1 MGKVFL
7 YDQIRGSEE
16 EKTLFNK
23 KVKHIAYLLNTEA
36 DWLMLVMWFE
46 SRLNPAAVNSK
57 SGATGLIQ
65 FLPSTAKGLGTTTED
80 LKQMSGSKQLEYVYK
95 YFKRYKGKL
104 NTLSDVYLTVFYPYA
119 VDKPADYVLGSQYSQ
134 EVAENIANKNP
145 IFDTDKDN
153 LITKAEVTNY
163 FTAWVR
169 MQGYTGDV
177 TETASK
183 KKLFG
188 IALLLGSVA
197 FLLLND

>member
-1 MGKVFL
+1 MIMDKVFL
-7 YDQIRGSEE
+7 YDQIRGDEA
-16 EKTLFNK
+16 EKILFNQ
-23 KVKHIAYLLNTEA
+23 KVKQYAKELDTEA
-36 DWLMLVMWFE
+36 DWLMCVMWFE
-46 SRLNPAAVNSK
+46 SRLNPAAVNTR

-65 FLPSTAKGLGTTTED
+65 FLPTTAVSLGTTTEA
-80 LKQMSGSKQLEYVYK
+80 LKQMSGSQQLEYVYK
-95 YFKRYKGKL
+95 YLKRYKGKL

-119 VDKPADYVLGSQYSQ
+119 VGKPADYVLGSQYSQ

-177 TETASK
+177 TETAAK
-183 KKLFG
+183 KKT
-188 IALLLGSVA
+188 
-197 FLLLND
+197 FLV

>member
-1 MGKVFL
+1 MSKVFL

-16 EKTLFNK
+16 EKELFNK

-80 LKQMSGSKQLEYVYK
+80 LKQMSGSEQLEYVYK
-95 YFKRYKGKL
+95 YLKRYKGKL

-119 VDKPADYVLGSQYSQ
+119 VGKPSDYVLGSQYST
-134 EVAENIANKNP
+134 EVAENIAEKNK

-153 LITKAEVTNY
+153 LITKAEVTSY

-169 MQGYTGDV
+169 SQGYTGDV
-177 TETASK
+177 NTNTTAK
-183 KKLFG
+183 KKT
-188 IALLLGSVA
+188 
-197 FLLLND
+197 FLV

>member
-1 MGKVFL
+1 MKKVFL
-7 YDQIRGSEE
+7 YDQIKGSEE
-16 EKTLFNK
+16 EKQQFNRE
-23 KVKHIAYLLNTEA
+23 VKHIAYLLGTDPN
-36 DWLMLVMWFE
+36 WLMLVMWFE
-46 SRLNPAAVNSK
+46 SRLNPAAVNTR

-65 FLPSTAKGLGTTTED
+65 FLPSTAAGLGTTTED
-80 LKQMSGSKQLEYVYK
+80 LKQMSGSQQLEYVYK
-95 YFKRYKGKL
+95 YLKRYKGKL

-119 VDKPADYVLGSQYSQ
+119 VGKPADYVLGSQYSQ

-177 TETASK
+177 TETEDK
-183 KKLFG
+183 KKT
-188 IALLLGSVA
+188 
-197 FLLLND
+197 FLV

>member
-119 VDKPADYVLGSQYSQ
+119 ASHTADYVLGSQYSQ

-183 KKLFG
+183 KKTLWYSFAAW
-188 IALLLGSVA
+188 ISR
-197 FLLLND
+197 FFTFK

>member
-119 VDKPADYVLGSQYSQ
+119 VGKPADYVLGSQYSQ

-183 KKLFG
+183 KKTLWYSFAAW
-188 IALLLGSVA
+188 ISR
-197 FLLLND
+197 FFTFK